1 MLLSEE
7 WIEAPDR
14 PLRNHSV
21 SWSVALAHPG
31 GRWQGAEAIWIE
43 VFMRRHLLLSEG
55 ILSWQP
61 VVGVGTFD
69 SKLDLR
75 RRIGKQ
81 VEYILEEMKTM
92 LQRLEAPAVT

>member
-43 VFMRRHLLLSEG
+43 VFMRRHLLLSER

-61 VVGVGTFD
+61 VVVICGFD
-69 SKLDLR
+69 SKLD
-75 RRIGKQ
+75 RIGKQ
-81 VEYILEEMKTM
+81 VEYSLEEMKTM

>member
-1 MLLSEE
+1 
-7 WIEAPDR
+7 
-14 PLRNHSV
+14 
-21 SWSVALAHPG
+21 
-31 GRWQGAEAIWIE
+31 
-43 VFMRRHLLLSEG
+43 MRRHLLLSEG

>member
-1 MLLSEE
+1 
-7 WIEAPDR
+7 
-14 PLRNHSV
+14 
-21 SWSVALAHPG
+21 
-31 GRWQGAEAIWIE
+31 
-43 VFMRRHLLLSEG
+43 MRRHLLLSER
-55 ILSWQP
+55 ILSWQL
-61 VVGVGTFD
+61 VVVICGFD